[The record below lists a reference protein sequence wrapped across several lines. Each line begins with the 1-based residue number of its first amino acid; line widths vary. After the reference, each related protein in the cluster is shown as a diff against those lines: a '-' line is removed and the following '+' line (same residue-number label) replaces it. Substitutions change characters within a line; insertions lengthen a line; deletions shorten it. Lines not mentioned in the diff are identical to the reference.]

1 MKCEDA
7 RAAMLSGSDIE
18 PVRQHLATC
27 RACRAEQPLLLKLRA
42 TLASSSVWE
51 EPSPDVADRIMA
63 AVRDE
68 DERGEA
74 AKHIQPQPRRSGKSR
89 AGKWRR
95 GLVVQLA
102 LASLVVLAGAF
113 YANRTLGADW
123 EMTLVSGS
131 EHPEASAVVQGW
143 STSRGTRMVVD
154 IVGLDDAPS
163 GSYYEIWMTA
173 VDGRHISAGTFNG
186 SGRVTAFAA
195 VRRADYPRIWI
206 TLETADQDLGPSR
219 ETYFDTA

>member
-7 RAAMLSGSDIE
+7 RAAMLSGSDVE
-18 PVRQHLATC
+18 PVRQHLTTC
-27 RACRAEQPLLLKLRA
+27 RPCRAEQPLLLKLRA
-42 TLASSSVWE
+42 TLASSSLWE
-51 EPSPDVADRIMA
+51 EPSPDVAERIMA
-63 AVRDE
+63 TVRDE
-68 DERGEA
+68 DKRGQA
-74 AKHIQPQPRRSGKSR
+74 DKLIQSESRRP
-89 AGKWRR
+89 GKWRT
-95 GLVVQLA
+95 GLIVQLA

-123 EMTLVSGS
+123 EVSLVSAS

-186 SGRVTAFAA
+186 SGRVTAFVA

-206 TLETADQDLGPSR
+206 TLETEDQDLGPSR